1 MQGPTDWLHV
11 LTLLAIVGSAM
22 MAGVFFVFSVA
33 VMRAFGQL
41 PSSTGIAAMQAINR
55 VIVNPL
61 FLLVFLGTGV
71 LCIGLAAGALSRWDH
86 PGSPYLLSGALA
98 YLLGSIGVTAVCNVP
113 RNNAL
118 ALVDPATAAGAAL
131 WQRYLREW
139 TAWNHARTI
148 ACVLAAVAPLLGIQP
163 RG

>member
-1 MQGPTDWLHV
+1 MLDATGWVHV
-11 LTLLAIVGSAM
+11 LKLLAIIGSGM

-33 VMRAFGQL
+33 VMRALGQL

-61 FLLVFLGTGV
+61 FLLVFFGTGV
-71 LCIGLAAGALSRWDH
+71 ACLALAAGALVRWDH
-86 PGSPYLLSGALA
+86 PDSPYALSGALA
-98 YLLGSIGVTAVCNVP
+98 YLLGSIGVTAACNVP

-118 ALVDPATAAGAAL
+118 ALVDPSTEAGAAL

-139 TAWNHARTI
+139 TGWNHVRTI
-148 ACVLAAVAPLLGIQP
+148 ACVLAIALLQSH
-163 RG
+163 